1 MREVLVDTNFLVR
14 FITGEPLSQAEIAK
28 KLMLEAE
35 SGSARITI
43 VPLVVAEVV
52 FVLTGRVY
60 GFPPVS
66 VRDALILLLESPSI
80 HVIERDVLLQA
91 LHTFVKK
98 KVDFVDAYV
107 ASMAASKGCE
117 VATFDQDFRKF
128 SNLKVFNLDNT

>member
-14 FITGEPLSQAEIAK
+14 FITGEPRFQAEIAK

-60 GFPPVS
+60 GFPPAS

-91 LHTFVKK
+91 LHTFVQK

-107 ASMAASKGCE
+107 ASMAASKDCE